1 MGKNRKRK
9 KVGFARTKEI
19 PHFRHPAYYEKT
31 GNDDIKYVTFTHS
44 EDIEIKGKLVKG
56 KPLTSNIE
64 AEERGKSISYVY
76 PKSYKGKRSALGKD
90 TDEFSLIKA
99 DKAIVKDILKN
110 YPVEIVPY
118 TSNSKNKKKKK

>member
-9 KVGFARTKEI
+9 NLGYAHTKRV
-19 PHFRHPAYYEKT
+19 PHVNHPAYYEKT
-31 GNDDIKYVTFTHS
+31 GNDEIKYVTFTHS
-44 EDIEIKGKLVKG
+44 DEIKEKG
-56 KPLTSNIE
+56 KDFKTIPLTSNIR

-90 TDEFSLIKA
+90 TNVFSLIKA

-110 YPVEIVPY
+110 YPVEIVSY
-118 TSNSKNKKKKK
+118 TSNAKKKKKK